1 MARPPLETEEE
12 TVGKGK
18 RRGGRALDL
27 ALPTAAVCLAALA
40 AFMAFPLMRTQ
51 SAYDAL
57 TDPSEGGGGIDWTKL
72 LSRNPETVAWI
83 EVEGTEIDYPVVKPG
98 PDKPRDWYL
107 THDFW
112 GNESDLGCPYIDP
125 RCDAD
130 GDHAL
135 VYGHHMG
142 LSDQMFS
149 SIYESY
155 LRPSFDRVGC
165 ARWSTPDRGTVV
177 FRRALALR
185 VDRGYAAIQRFEFDS
200 DEDLRE
206 WLFGLQSDAVASC
219 AGTSY
224 AAASSPSLEELA
236 ASATRV
242 LTLVTCSSDRS
253 GERDRTLLVFLA

>member
-1 MARPPLETEEE
+1 M
-12 TVGKGK
+12 GKGK

-27 ALPTAAVCLAALA
+27 ALLAAAVCLAALA

-57 TDPSEGGGGIDWTKL
+57 PGPAEEDGGIDWTTL
-72 LSRNPETVAWI
+72 LSQNPETVAWI

-112 GNESDLGCPYIDP
+112 GNGSALGCPYIDP

-142 LSDQMFS
+142 FSNQMFS

-155 LRPSFDRVGC
+155 LQPSFDRVGC
-165 ARWSTPDRGTVV
+165 ARWSTPDRGTIV
-177 FRRALALR
+177 FRPALALR
-185 VDRGYAAIQRFEFDS
+185 VDREYAAIQHFEFDS
-200 DEDLRE
+200 GDDLRE
-206 WLFGLQSDAVASC
+206 WLSGLQSDA
-219 AGTSY
+219 G
-224 AAASSPSLEELA
+224 ASSPSLEELA
-236 ASATRV
+236 ASASRA
-242 LTLVTCSSDRS
+242 LTLVTCSSGMS